1 MTEEEFAESLDR
13 YQESIYFRKINDW
26 QNIEDRYL
34 NIEQLKNDI
43 VEAQKKIKLQQQ
55 IIQEMERQVS
65 EMEEDFADEYQT

>member
-34 NIEQLKNDI
+34 SIEQLKNDI
-43 VEAQKKIKLQQQ
+43 IEAEKKIKLQRQ
-55 IIQEMERQVS
+55 IIREMERQAAQ
-65 EMEEDFADEYQT
+65 MEEDFADEYQV